1 MNKDFYPTPK
11 HLATRMLEK
20 IKFEAKTFLDGQA
33 GKGDLLDAIQERFDN
48 RRIYTYAIEI
58 DPNLRAI
65 LRGKRYKI
73 IDSDFLLFAGPDKFD
88 VIIGNPPFDE
98 GDKHLLKAIDMM
110 YSGQIVYIVNA
121 ETIRN
126 PYTNTRKLLKKTLA
140 DLNAEIEFIKDAFM
154 LPGTERKTPVEIA
167 LISIVIDRK
176 VETDLFN
183 DMEQAQD
190 IDITEDIDKE
200 DHEVA
205 TKNKIGDLVA
215 EYNRVVN
222 TGIETLVGFF
232 KNYKIIGKYIQLKDE
247 DSVYRSNSDLTTKM
261 KDCVNDFVHDVRKD
275 FWRKALNLDEI
286 R

>member
-1 MNKDFYPTPK
+1 
-11 HLATRMLEK
+11 
-20 IKFEAKTFLDGQA
+20 
-33 GKGDLLDAIQERFDN
+33 
-48 RRIYTYAIEI
+48 
-58 DPNLRAI
+58 
-65 LRGKRYKI
+65 
-73 IDSDFLLFAGPDKFD
+73 
-88 VIIGNPPFDE
+88 
-98 GDKHLLKAIDMM
+98 
-110 YSGQIVYIVNA
+110 
-121 ETIRN
+121 
-126 PYTNTRKLLKKTLA
+126 
-140 DLNAEIEFIKDAFM
+140 M

-247 DSVYRSNSDLTTKM
+247 DSVYRRNSDLTTKM